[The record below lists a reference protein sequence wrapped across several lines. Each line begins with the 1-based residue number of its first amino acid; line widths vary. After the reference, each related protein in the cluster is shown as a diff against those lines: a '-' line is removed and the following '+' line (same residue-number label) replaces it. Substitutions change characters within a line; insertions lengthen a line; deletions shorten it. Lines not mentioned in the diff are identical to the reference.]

1 MIRDPE
7 LIRSVIVRNFDSF
20 LNNDFNVDIMV
31 DPLFGRNPV
40 VIKDQAWKAIRPQLS
55 PGFTA
60 GKMKSLFPQLMEVC
74 QEMKFYLE
82 CCGPSVVIDTKELC
96 TKFSINAV
104 ASCAYG
110 INGHTFEDP
119 EAEFR
124 KVGRKFLQPSF
135 LKIVQQL
142 FLLLAPKIASLLH
155 FKVASLEVTE
165 FFRKMTAD
173 ATTYR
178 RKEMLRKNDFL
189 ELLIQLKEKHEEQNK
204 LENNRWFEKFTEEDI
219 AAQALTFFT
228 DGFETSSNALTMT
241 LYEVAMNPGVQ
252 QRIRREVKEML
263 DRHGGGFTYEG
274 LLELNY
280 LDK

>member
-1 MIRDPE
+1 MI
-7 LIRSVIVRNFDSF
+7 
-20 LNNDFNVDIMV
+20 
-31 DPLFGRNPV
+31 
-40 VIKDQAWKAIRPQLS
+40 WKVIRPQLS

-74 QEMKFYLE
+74 QEMKSYLE
-82 CCGPSVVIDTKELC
+82 HCGASGTIDTKELC

-110 INGHTFEDP
+110 INGHTFEDS

-142 FLLLAPKIASLLH
+142 FLLLAPRIASLLH
-155 FKVASLEVTE
+155 FKVVSLEVTE

-173 ATTYR
+173 ATSYR

-204 LENNRWFEKFTEEDI
+204 LENNRWFESELWLFGLRLI
-219 AAQALTFFT
+219 A
-228 DGFETSSNALTMT
+228 
-241 LYEVAMNPGVQ
+241 P
-252 QRIRREVKEML
+252 RRECN
-263 DRHGGGFTYEG
+263 G
-274 LLELNY
+274 
-280 LDK
+280 